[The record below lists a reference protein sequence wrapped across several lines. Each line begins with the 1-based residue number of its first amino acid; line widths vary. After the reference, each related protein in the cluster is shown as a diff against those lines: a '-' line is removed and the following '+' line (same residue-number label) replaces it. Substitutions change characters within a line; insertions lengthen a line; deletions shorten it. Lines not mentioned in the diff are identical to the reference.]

1 MSDFKKLVENS
12 ENKALSTVDF
22 ISKHRIVITILV
34 ICFAV
39 LFAVL
44 QAQSYLNPERNEDKY
59 IEIKGTISTSQI
71 DQEVVEK
78 LRKTQVDRE
87 ESAESD
93 FVDDRTNPFAE

>member
-1 MSDFKKLVENS
+1 MNDLKKIFEKS
-12 ENKALSTVDF
+12 ENKALSVVGF
-22 ISKHRIVITILV
+22 ISKHRIVITIFV

-39 LFAVL
+39 LVAVM

-59 IEIKGTISTSQI
+59 IEIKSTISTRQI
-71 DQEVVEK
+71 DQEIVEK